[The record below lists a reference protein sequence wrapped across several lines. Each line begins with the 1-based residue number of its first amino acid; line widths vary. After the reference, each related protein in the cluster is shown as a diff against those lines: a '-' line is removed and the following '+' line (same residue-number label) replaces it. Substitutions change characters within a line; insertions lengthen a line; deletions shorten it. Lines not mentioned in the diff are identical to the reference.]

1 MQCWG
6 NLCNIG
12 TAFAAASYYQ
22 KINRSKKNWQK
33 MMFREQCT
41 EFFSVQCCLESLG
54 HHTGFLPVQCCP
66 KNIMTTL
73 NKIFYVQCC
82 LEPLGHHCTGFLPV
96 PVQCC
101 PKRIMTTGK
110 RIFSCL
116 MLSEL
121 SRTTLCG
128 IFPLQ
133 YCPRSIKTTMH
144 RIFFLFNFAWSLL
157 GNIVQGFYLYN
168 VVPRVLRQH

>member
-1 MQCWG
+1 
-6 NLCNIG
+6 
-12 TAFAAASYYQ
+12 
-22 KINRSKKNWQK
+22 
-33 MMFREQCT
+33 MMLFREQCT

-54 HHTGFLPVQCCP
+54 HYTGFLP
-66 KNIMTTL
+66 
-73 NKIFYVQCC
+73 VQCC

-110 RIFSCL
+110 RT
-116 MLSEL
+116 
-121 SRTTLCG
+121 SRTTLSRTILYG

-157 GNIVQGFYLYN
+157 GNIAQGFYLYN